1 MAVDARTTWPDRSEA
16 VFDVRDLL
24 RLLARRRW
32 TILAVTLLATAL
44 AAAYSFSRTPLYTAK
59 ATVLVRPV
67 LTSPLEGRGDQVNM
81 PTELE
86 LVTSSAVAQLAAELM
101 GGGVPGQAL
110 LPHVS
115 VRNPA
120 GTEIL
125 EISFSDPDPGRARE
139 GAQAFTDA
147 YLRFR
152 SEQAAEAIQRYVT
165 RLRTEIADLDAQIS
179 SINEQ
184 LASVPQ
190 GSTQRR
196 TLSDQRSQLDASRLA
211 LQGQLV
217 SVSALSTDPGQVV
230 QPAQRPTAPSSP
242 DHPVNLALGLLAGL
256 VGGATLAYA
265 RERLSDRIAEPA
277 VLERYLGAPT
287 LGLIPRTPT
296 LRGSARL
303 AIVEDP
309 RGPAAEAYRTLRTNL
324 LAVSRRPPLKSLLVT
339 SADMGEGKT
348 TTAANLAAALAQVG
362 RSVVLVSADLRFPR
376 AHAFFGIPNEHG
388 LGQVLQG
395 KLPLSE
401 ALADTDLPDL
411 RVLPSGPVDEVEEP
425 VELLQ
430 SDRMREVIERCGEA
444 DFVVIDGPPVLAM
457 ADSLV
462 LAGMVDGVL
471 FVMDARSAT
480 RTGVAEPRHQI
491 EQVGGRIVGGVVNR
505 VEGWARRAAYTAYDY
520 RRGLLYRLLLPEG
533 GPEPAASSARARDG
547 GRRRPS

>member
-1 MAVDARTTWPDRSEA
+1 MAVDPRTTWPDRSET

-24 RLLARRRW
+24 RLFARRRW
-32 TILAVTLLATAL
+32 TILAVTLLATAF
-44 AAAYSFSRTPLYTAK
+44 AAVYSFSRTPLYTAK

-101 GGGVPGQAL
+101 GSGVPGQAL
-110 LPHVS
+110 LPRVS

-139 GAQAFTDA
+139 GAQAFTEA

-152 SEQAAEAIQRYVT
+152 SEQAAEAIQRYVGG
-165 RLRTEIADLDAQIS
+165 LRVEIADLDARIS

-190 GSTQRR
+190 GSTKWR

-230 QPAQRPTAPSSP
+230 QPAQRPSAPSSP
-242 DHPVNLALGLLAGL
+242 DHPVNLALGLFAGL
-256 VGGATLAYA
+256 IGGATLAYA

-339 SADMGEGKT
+339 SGDMGEGKT

-395 KLPLSE
+395 TLPLSE

-411 RVLPSGPVDEVEEP
+411 RVLPSGPVDAVEEP

-444 DFVVIDGPPVLAM
+444 DFVVIDSPPVLAM

-480 RTGVAEPRHQI
+480 RARVAEPRHQI

-533 GPEPAASSARARDG
+533 EPELAGTSARREDG
-547 GRRRPS
+547 GRRRRS